1 MSNPQTSDDSVLRPR
16 IFAMD
21 QPDARPDTSG
31 SLGPR
36 IIETAQAGRIAPA
49 APVVARPAA
58 PAKLKHGK
66 LIRKLALVALT
77 TAFSGWLTID
87 VYLWIISAFTS
98 SPELGWTAAA
108 VAAVGLTAIGMII
121 VHQMRSYFALKE
133 VEANQQHLAVDEESL
148 QHAEVKE
155 AIRNVMRTIPL
166 DDKTKPALQTF
177 QQQLQRHHSPA
188 QQIEIFS
195 QTVMPPLDR
204 RAEAVVRRTSAR
216 AFGVTA
222 ISPTAITDSVF
233 FIALS
238 VRMVRDI
245 ATCYGYRPSTVGT
258 MYLVRRLVV
267 EAGKLGVVDFAGAA
281 LTQHIGGAIA
291 QRLAIGAAESV
302 YATQRM
308 ARLGLVTMSMCR
320 PVPFRKNELPGITS
334 SLIGN
339 LFKRSG
345 EAP

>member
-1 MSNPQTSDDSVLRPR
+1 MSDPKTSDDSVLRPQV
-16 IFAMD
+16 IAID
-21 QPDARPDTSG
+21 QPGERRDARESF
-31 SLGPR
+31 GPR
-36 IIETAQAGRIAPA
+36 IIATAQEGRIAPA
-49 APVVARPAA
+49 APATPRPAA
-58 PAKLKHGK
+58 PAKPKRGRLV
-66 LIRKLALVALT
+66 RKLALTALT
-77 TAFSGWLTID
+77 AAVSGWLTID
-87 VYLWIISAFTS
+87 VYLWVVSAFIF
-98 SPELGWTAAA
+98 SPELGWAAAA
-108 VAAVGLTAIGMII
+108 VAAVGLTAVGMIV

-133 VEANQQHLAVDEESL
+133 VEANQQHLAVDEGSL
-148 QHAEVKE
+148 QHTEVKE

-166 DDKTKPALQTF
+166 DDKTKAALQTF

-222 ISPTAITDSVF
+222 ISPTAITDALF

-291 QRLAIGAAESV
+291 ERLATGAAESV

-320 PVPFRKNELPGITS
+320 PVPFRKNEIPGIMS
-334 SLIGN
+334 SLLGN
-339 LFKRSG
+339 LFKRTSD
-345 EAP
+345 AS